1 MAMAQRRIICI
12 VGMHRSGTSM
22 IARMLNICGLELGPK
37 ERLLKADKANPLG
50 HFEHRG
56 FLDIDRKLLKHF
68 HATWHNP
75 PDLPARWE
83 DDPSLTP
90 LLRQARALAAAFPEG
105 RSWGWKEPRACLF
118 LSFWRRAIP
127 NMDFLICLR
136 NPLEVAKSLHQR
148 NSLSIEHGAWLWY
161 LYTLTSLRE
170 TQQSA
175 RLFSFF
181 DDYFESRDQE
191 IGRVLAFCGLEV
203 CNPNARLES
212 VIATELRHHESGDQ
226 LLRDEPTVP
235 EECKKLYFGLRSV
248 LAQNDRGTDSN
259 DGANGTALEIA
270 LNAFIANFDTQ
281 PAYHY
286 FSRSR
291 FANAPSAQRG
301 QRLQK
306 FLKSLRLVS
315 S

>member
-1 MAMAQRRIICI
+1 
-12 VGMHRSGTSM
+12 
-22 IARMLNICGLELGPK
+22 
-37 ERLLKADKANPLG
+37 
-50 HFEHRG
+50 
-56 FLDIDRKLLKHF
+56 
-68 HATWHNP
+68 
-75 PDLPARWE
+75 
-83 DDPSLTP
+83 
-90 LLRQARALAAAFPEG
+90 
-105 RSWGWKEPRACLF
+105 
-118 LSFWRRAIP
+118 
-127 NMDFLICLR
+127 
-136 NPLEVAKSLHQR
+136 
-148 NSLSIEHGAWLWY
+148 
-161 LYTLTSLRE
+161 
-170 TQQSA
+170 
-175 RLFSFF
+175 
-181 DDYFESRDQE
+181 
-191 IGRVLAFCGLEV
+191 VLAFCGLEV